1 MFEYFYNEILR
12 RTIISFGTLFNG
24 ITVKQ
29 EDSTIKVPLAYGP
42 TQKFLARLEQT
53 PDLNKSTAITLPRM
67 SFEFTGLTYD
77 PSRKVTTTQTFTVK
91 DPTTGKD
98 SKKAY
103 LPVPYNMQF
112 ELAIMCKLNDDAL
125 QITEQI
131 LPYFQPAYNV
141 TVTLVDNIK
150 EKRDIPIVLENITM
164 QDDYEG
170 DFESRRVLLYTL
182 RFTAKTYMFGPS
194 ATATGDL
201 IRSARVSYLSGTD
214 TTNTQRDLTYRV
226 TPRATK
232 SYAGPITTTLDE
244 DVDLTEVEIKVVS
257 TSNIFLDTSST
268 PKPTYCYIDEEEMK
282 ITTVNAN
289 SIIVERAQDNTLA
302 ASHVKGSALRV
313 INPITSSTDTTVT
326 YDDNVLI
333 EDGDNFGFDGEIS

>member
-1 MFEYFYNEILR
+1 M
-12 RTIISFGTLFNG
+12 
-24 ITVKQ
+24 
-29 EDSTIKVPLAYGP
+29 
-42 TQKFLARLEQT
+42 
-53 PDLNKSTAITLPRM
+53 
-67 SFEFTGLTYD
+67 
-77 PSRKVTTTQTFTVK
+77 
-91 DPTTGKD
+91 
-98 SKKAY
+98 
-103 LPVPYNMQF
+103 PVPYNMQF

-141 TVTLVDNIK
+141 TVTLVENIK

-313 INPITSSTDTTVT
+313 INPITSATDTTVT
-326 YDDNVLI
+326 YDDNALI
-333 EDGDNFGFDGEIS
+333 EDGDNFGFDGTIS

>member
-1 MFEYFYNEILR
+1 
-12 RTIISFGTLFNG
+12 
-24 ITVKQ
+24 
-29 EDSTIKVPLAYGP
+29 
-42 TQKFLARLEQT
+42 
-53 PDLNKSTAITLPRM
+53 
-67 SFEFTGLTYD
+67 
-77 PSRKVTTTQTFTVK
+77 
-91 DPTTGKD
+91 
-98 SKKAY
+98 
-103 LPVPYNMQF
+103 
-112 ELAIMCKLNDDAL
+112 
-125 QITEQI
+125 
-131 LPYFQPAYNV
+131 
-141 TVTLVDNIK
+141 
-150 EKRDIPIVLENITM
+150 M

-194 ATATGDL
+194 ASATGDL
-201 IRSARVSYLSGTD
+201 VKSVRVSYLDGTD
-214 TTNTQRDLTYRV
+214 TTRAERDLTYRV

-232 SYAGPITTTLDE
+232 SYGGPITTTLDE

-313 INPITSSTDTTVT
+313 INPITSATDTTVT
-326 YDDNVLI
+326 YDDNALI
-333 EDGDNFGFDGEIS
+333 EDGDNFGFDGTIS